1 MEKYIVTGMSCA
13 ACQTRVEKAVS
24 KLPGVDNCAVS
35 LLTNTMGVD
44 GSASSAEIIKAVE
57 DAGYGA
63 KLQVADEEDAQSA
76 IQSGVNESI
85 LEDHETPVLKKRLI
99 SSLGFLLVLMYV
111 SMGHMMWGFPLPGF
125 MDGNHVAM
133 GIVQMLLSGIIMVIN
148 QKFFVSGFKSF
159 IHGAPNMD
167 TLVALGSGA
176 SFAWSS
182 YVLLAMTGAQL
193 AGDTAQVEAYM
204 HEFYFESAAMIVTL
218 ITVGKMLEA
227 RSKGKTTDA
236 LKGIMKLAPKTAILF
251 ENGEEKEVPIEQV
264 KIGDIFVVKPGA
276 SIPVDGFVEEGESSV
291 DESALT
297 GESIPVDK
305 TVGDQVSAATVN
317 QAGYIKCRATRV
329 GKDTTQIKSQ
339 EYSCLL

>member
-133 GIVQMLLSGIIMVIN
+133 GIVQMFLSGIIMVIN
-148 QKFFVSGFKSF
+148 QKFFVSGFKSL

-167 TLVALGSGA
+167 TLVALSTGIAFVFSTFNTFLGA
-176 SFAWSS
+176 SVWGSRGYCSS
-182 YVLLAMTGAQL
+182 RSIYARVL
-193 AGDTAQVEAYM
+193 
-204 HEFYFESAAMIVTL
+204 F
-218 ITVGKMLEA
+218 
-227 RSKGKTTDA
+227 
-236 LKGIMKLAPKTAILF
+236 
-251 ENGEEKEVPIEQV
+251 
-264 KIGDIFVVKPGA
+264 
-276 SIPVDGFVEEGESSV
+276 
-291 DESALT
+291 
-297 GESIPVDK
+297 
-305 TVGDQVSAATVN
+305 
-317 QAGYIKCRATRV
+317 
-329 GKDTTQIKSQ
+329 
-339 EYSCLL
+339 

>member
-99 SSLGFLLVLMYV
+99 SSLGFLIVLMYV

-125 MDGNHVAM
+125 METM
-133 GIVQMLLSGIIMVIN
+133 
-148 QKFFVSGFKSF
+148 
-159 IHGAPNMD
+159 
-167 TLVALGSGA
+167 
-176 SFAWSS
+176 
-182 YVLLAMTGAQL
+182 
-193 AGDTAQVEAYM
+193 
-204 HEFYFESAAMIVTL
+204 
-218 ITVGKMLEA
+218 
-227 RSKGKTTDA
+227 
-236 LKGIMKLAPKTAILF
+236 
-251 ENGEEKEVPIEQV
+251 
-264 KIGDIFVVKPGA
+264 
-276 SIPVDGFVEEGESSV
+276 
-291 DESALT
+291 
-297 GESIPVDK
+297 
-305 TVGDQVSAATVN
+305 
-317 QAGYIKCRATRV
+317 
-329 GKDTTQIKSQ
+329 
-339 EYSCLL
+339 

>member
-13 ACQTRVEKAVS
+13 ACQARVEKAVS

-63 KLQVADEEDAQSA
+63 KLQEADGEDAQSA

-148 QKFFVSGFKSF
+148 QKFFVSGFKSL

-167 TLVALGSGA
+167 TLVALGSAA
-176 SFAWSS
+176 SFAWST
-182 YVLLAMTGAQL
+182 YVLLAMTGAQI

-204 HEFYFESAAMIVTL
+204 HEFYF
-218 ITVGKMLEA
+218 
-227 RSKGKTTDA
+227 
-236 LKGIMKLAPKTAILF
+236 
-251 ENGEEKEVPIEQV
+251 
-264 KIGDIFVVKPGA
+264 
-276 SIPVDGFVEEGESSV
+276 
-291 DESALT
+291 
-297 GESIPVDK
+297 
-305 TVGDQVSAATVN
+305 
-317 QAGYIKCRATRV
+317 
-329 GKDTTQIKSQ
+329 
-339 EYSCLL
+339 